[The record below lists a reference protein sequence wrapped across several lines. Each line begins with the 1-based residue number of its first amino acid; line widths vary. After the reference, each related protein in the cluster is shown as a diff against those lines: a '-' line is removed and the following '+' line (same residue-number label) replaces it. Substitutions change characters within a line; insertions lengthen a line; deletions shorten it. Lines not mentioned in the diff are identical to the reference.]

1 MTREIIRFGFLPL
14 TDAAI
19 PIVAHE
25 MGFAAEEGVPLEL
38 VRETSW
44 ANIRDRMAV
53 GHFDAAHLLAPMP
66 IAAALQLMPMSPKVM
81 VPMALG
87 LGGNAVTVSSALW
100 REMEVHGATARS
112 TAREAGVA
120 LRRVLQQSAR
130 AGLPKLVFGIV
141 HAFSAHN
148 YDLCYWL
155 AECGIDPRSDVS
167 IAVVPPPL
175 MPEAMQ
181 AGHLDGY
188 CVGEPWNTA
197 AVVRRVGAIATTKIA
212 IWKDSPEKVLGVR
225 ESWAVEHKDSLQ
237 ALLRSFH
244 RSAQWC
250 ASPDNAPALASL
262 LSLPN
267 YLAQPIDVVLPALRG
282 IMQLGSGASRGV
294 PGFLTFDAPHS
305 TMPEPAHAAWFYA
318 QMVRW
323 GQAVFSKQNLERAM
337 ACYQP
342 EIYAAATGHHYDQRG
357 TVDGFFDGRIF
368 EPERI
373 ESYLASLPFG
383 SA

>member
-1 MTREIIRFGFLPL
+1 MTREILRFGFLPL

-38 VRETSW
+38 SRETSW

-53 GHFDAAHLLAPMP
+53 SHFDAAHLLAPMP
-66 IAAALQLMPMSPKVM
+66 IAAALQLLPLSSSII

-87 LGGNAVTVSSALW
+87 LGGNAVTVSSVLW
-100 REMEVHGATARS
+100 TEMKANGATSLS
-112 TAREAGVA
+112 TAREMGTA
-120 LRRVLQQSAR
+120 LRQVLQQRAR

-148 YDLCYWL
+148 YDLRYWL
-155 AECGIDPRSDVS
+155 AESGINPMLDVS

-197 AVVRRVGAIATTKIA
+197 AVARGTGVIVTSKIE

-225 ESWAVEHKDSLQ
+225 ESWADSHRGELQ
-237 ALLRSFH
+237 ALLRAFD
-244 RSAQWC
+244 RSARWC
-250 ASPDNAPALASL
+250 ANPDNATALASL
-262 LSLPN
+262 LSLPA
-267 YLAQPIDVVLPALRG
+267 YLSQPIEVILPALT
-282 IMQLGSGASRGV
+282 GSLEIGGAQRSV
-294 PGFLTFDAPHS
+294 PGFLSFDAPHS
-305 TMPEPAHAAWFYA
+305 TMPEPAHAAWFFA

-323 GQAVFSKQNLERAM
+323 GQAIFSAQNLERAM
-337 ACYQP
+337 KCYRP
-342 EIYAAATGHHYDQRG
+342 EIYAGAIGHHHDQG
-357 TVDGFFDGRIF
+357 GAIDGFFDGRIF
-368 EPERI
+368 DPKEI
-373 ESYLASLPFG
+373 ESYLASLPF
-383 SA
+383 APA

>member
-38 VRETSW
+38 SRETSW

-87 LGGNAVTVSSALW
+87 LGGNAVTVSSILW
-100 REMEVHGATARS
+100 TEMESHGATS
-112 TAREAGVA
+112 VSSAREVGNA
-120 LRRVLQQSAR
+120 LRQVLRKRAH

-155 AECGIDPRSDVS
+155 AECDIDPRHDIS

-175 MPEAMQ
+175 MPEAMRSGQ
-181 AGHLDGY
+181 LDGY

-197 AVVRRVGAIATTKIA
+197 SVVRGAGVIATTKIA

-225 ESWAVEHKDSLQ
+225 ESWADKHGDSLQ
-237 ALLRSFH
+237 ALLRAFD
-244 RSAQWC
+244 RSARWC
-250 ASPDNAPALASL
+250 ADSNNVSALASL
-262 LSLPN
+262 LSLPA
-267 YLAQPIDVVLPALRG
+267 YLSQPTEVILPALT
-282 IMQLGSGASRGV
+282 GALQIGGGTPRSI

-305 TMPEPAHAAWFYA
+305 TMPEPAHAAWFYS

-323 GQAVFSKQNLERAM
+323 GQAVFSKQNLEQAM
-337 ACYQP
+337 ACYRP
-342 EIYAAATGHHYDQRG
+342 ETYASAIGHHHDRRG
-357 TVDGFFDGRIF
+357 IIDGFFDGRIF
-368 EPERI
+368 DPVKI
-373 ESYLASLPFG
+373 ESYLASLPF
-383 SA
+383 ANA

>member
-1 MTREIIRFGFLPL
+1 MTRGIIRFGFLPL

-25 MGFAAEEGVPLEL
+25 MGFAAEEGVALEL
-38 VRETSW
+38 SRETSW

-66 IAAALQLMPMSPKVM
+66 IAAALQLLPLSSSII

-100 REMEVHGATARS
+100 AEMKAHGATSLS
-112 TAREAGVA
+112 TAREMGAA
-120 LRRVLQQSAR
+120 LRQVLQQRTR

-148 YDLCYWL
+148 YDLCFWL
-155 AECGIDPRSDVS
+155 AECGINPMLDVS

-181 AGHLDGY
+181 TGHLDGY
-188 CVGEPWNTA
+188 CVGEPWNMA
-197 AVVRRVGAIATTKIA
+197 AVARGTGVIVTSKIE

-225 ESWAVEHKDSLQ
+225 ESWADTHKDELK
-237 ALLRSFH
+237 ALLLAFD
-244 RSAQWC
+244 RSARWC
-250 ASPDNAPALASL
+250 ANPGNATALASL
-262 LSLPN
+262 LSLPI
-267 YLAQPIDVVLPALRG
+267 YLSQPVEVILPALT
-282 IMQLGSGASRGV
+282 GSLEIGGAQRRI
-294 PGFLTFDAPHS
+294 PGFLSFDAPHS

-323 GQAVFSKQNLERAM
+323 GQANLSKQNLERAM
-337 ACYQP
+337 KCYGP
-342 EIYAAATGHHYDQRG
+342 ETYAETIGVQYRQRDETG
-357 TVDGFFDGRIF
+357 GFFDGRIF
-368 EPERI
+368 DPKRI
-373 ESYLASLPFG
+373 ESYLTSLPF
-383 SA
+383 ATA

>member
-1 MTREIIRFGFLPL
+1 MTQKALRFGFLPL

-38 VRETSW
+38 ARETSW

-53 GHFDAAHLLAPMP
+53 GHFEAAHLLAPMP
-66 IAAALQLMPMSPKVM
+66 IAAALQLMPLSSSII

-100 REMEVHGATARS
+100 TEMGALPQSA
-112 TAREAGVA
+112 ARETGAA
-120 LRRVLQQSAR
+120 LKNAVQRRVQ
-130 AGLPKLVFGIV
+130 AGKPKLIFGIV
-141 HAFSAHN
+141 HPFSAHN

-155 AECGIDPRSDVS
+155 AECGIDPRHDVS

-188 CVGEPWNTA
+188 CVGEPWNSA
-197 AVVRRVGAIATTKIA
+197 AVARRAGVIVASKID

-225 ESWAVEHKDSLQ
+225 ESWADEHKGELR
-237 ALLRSFH
+237 ALLRAFD
-244 RSAQWC
+244 RSARWC
-250 ASPDNAPALASL
+250 ADPGNATTLASM
-262 LSLPN
+262 LSLPA
-267 YLAQPIDVVLPALRG
+267 YLSQPIEIVLPALT
-282 IMQLGSGASRGV
+282 GSLQIGGVQRSV
-294 PGFLTFDAPHS
+294 PGFLSFDAPQS
-305 TMPEPAHAAWFYA
+305 TLPEPAHAAWFYS

-323 GQAVFSKQNLERAM
+323 GQAELSVQNLERAM
-337 ACYQP
+337 KCCRP
-342 EIYAAATGHHYDQRG
+342 EIYAETIGVQFRQRG
-357 TVDGFFDGRIF
+357 KIDGFFDGRIF
-368 EPERI
+368 EPGQI
-373 ESYLASLPFG
+373 ETYLSALPFVQ
-383 SA
+383 A

>member
-1 MTREIIRFGFLPL
+1 MTRDIIRFGFLPL

-25 MGFAAEEGVPLEL
+25 MGFAAEEGAALEL
-38 VRETSW
+38 SRETSW

-66 IAAALQLMPMSPKVM
+66 IAAALKLLPMSSSII

-87 LGGNAVTVSSALW
+87 LGGNAVTVSSILW
-100 REMEVHGATARS
+100 TEMKAHGATSLSA
-112 TAREAGVA
+112 AREMGNA
-120 LRRVLQQSAR
+120 LRQVLQRRAR

-155 AECGIDPRSDVS
+155 AECGINPMLDVS

-188 CVGEPWNTA
+188 CVGEPWNMA
-197 AVVRRVGAIATTKIA
+197 AVACSTGVIVTSKIE
-212 IWKDSPEKVLGVR
+212 IWKNSPEKVLGVR
-225 ESWAVEHKDSLQ
+225 ESWANSHRDELQ
-237 ALLRSFH
+237 ALLRAFD
-244 RSAQWC
+244 RSARWC
-250 ASPDNAPALASL
+250 ANPDNATALASL
-262 LSLPN
+262 LSLPA
-267 YLAQPIDVVLPALRG
+267 YLSQAVEVILPALT
-282 IMQLGSGASRGV
+282 GSLQIGGAKRSV
-294 PGFLTFDAPHS
+294 PGFLSFDAPQS
-305 TMPEPAHAAWFYA
+305 TLPEPAHAAWFYA

-323 GQAVFSKQNLERAM
+323 GQADLSKQNLERAM
-337 ACYQP
+337 KCYRP
-342 EIYAAATGHHYDQRG
+342 EVYAETIGAQYRKRNEI
-357 TVDGFFDGRIF
+357 DGFFDDRIF
-368 EPERI
+368 DPKQI
-373 ESYLASLPFG
+373 ESYLAALPY
-383 SA
+383 ATA

>member
-1 MTREIIRFGFLPL
+1 MTREIIRLGFLPL

-25 MGFAAEEGVPLEL
+25 MGFAAEEGVTLEL
-38 VRETSW
+38 SRETSW

-66 IAAALQLMPMSPKVM
+66 IAAALQLLPLSSSIIA
-81 VPMALG
+81 PMALG
-87 LGGNAVTVSSALW
+87 LGGNAVTVSAELW
-100 REMEVHGATARS
+100 AEMKAHGATSFS
-112 TAREAGVA
+112 TAREMGLA
-120 LRRVLQQSAR
+120 LRQVLQQRSR

-155 AECGIDPRSDVS
+155 AECGINPLLDVS

-181 AGHLDGY
+181 TGHLDGY

-197 AVVRRVGAIATTKIA
+197 AVARGTGVIVTSKIE

-225 ESWAVEHKDSLQ
+225 ESWADAHRDELQ
-237 ALLRSFH
+237 ALLRAFD
-244 RSAQWC
+244 RSARWC
-250 ASPDNAPALASL
+250 AKPGNATALASL
-262 LSLPN
+262 LSLPA
-267 YLAQPIDVVLPALRG
+267 YLSQPVEVILPALT
-282 IMQLGSGASRGV
+282 GSMLIGGAQRNI
-294 PGFLTFDAPHS
+294 PGFLSFDAPHS

-323 GQAVFSKQNLERAM
+323 GQAGLSKQNIERAM
-337 ACYQP
+337 KCYRP
-342 EIYAAATGHHYDQRG
+342 EVYAEAIGAQYRQRDEIG
-357 TVDGFFDGRIF
+357 GFFDGRIF
-368 EPERI
+368 DPKQI
-373 ESYLASLPFG
+373 ESYLSSLPF
-383 SA
+383 AAA

>member
-25 MGFAAEEGVPLEL
+25 MGFAAEEGVALEL
-38 VRETSW
+38 SRETSW

-66 IAAALQLMPMSPKVM
+66 IAAALQLLPLSSSII

-87 LGGNAVTVSSALW
+87 LGGNAVTVSSILW
-100 REMEVHGATARS
+100 TEMKANGTTLLS
-112 TAREAGVA
+112 TAREMGTA
-120 LRRVLQQSAR
+120 LRQVLQQRAR

-181 AGHLDGY
+181 TGHLDGY

-197 AVVRRVGAIATTKIA
+197 AVARGTGVIVTSKIEL
-212 IWKDSPEKVLGVR
+212 WKDSPEKVLGVR
-225 ESWAVEHKDSLQ
+225 ESWAGIHRDELQ
-237 ALLRSFH
+237 ALLRALD
-244 RSAQWC
+244 RSARWC
-250 ASPDNAPALASL
+250 ASPGNATALASL
-262 LSLPN
+262 LSLPA
-267 YLAQPIDVVLPALRG
+267 YLSQAVEVILPALT
-282 IMQLGSGASRGV
+282 GSLQIGGAKRSV
-294 PGFLTFDAPHS
+294 PGFLSFDAPQS
-305 TMPEPAHAAWFYA
+305 TLPEPAHAAWFYS

-323 GQAVFSKQNLERAM
+323 GQADLSKQNLERAM
-337 ACYQP
+337 KCYRP
-342 EIYAAATGHHYDQRG
+342 EIYAKTIGVQYRQRSEI
-357 TVDGFFDGRIF
+357 DGFFDGRIF
-368 EPERI
+368 DPKQI
-373 ESYLASLPFG
+373 ESYLASLPF
-383 SA
+383 AAA

>member
-25 MGFAAEEGVPLEL
+25 MGFAAEEGVALEL
-38 VRETSW
+38 SRETSW

-66 IAAALQLMPMSPKVM
+66 IAAALQLLPLSSSII

-100 REMEVHGATARS
+100 AEMKAHGSTSFS
-112 TAREAGVA
+112 TAREVGVA
-120 LRRVLQQSAR
+120 LSQVVQQRARV
-130 AGLPKLVFGIV
+130 GLPKLVFGIV

-155 AECGIDPRSDVS
+155 AECGINPMLDVS

-197 AVVRRVGAIATTKIA
+197 AVVRGIGVIVTSKIE

-225 ESWAVEHKDSLQ
+225 ESWADTHRDELQ
-237 ALLRSFH
+237 ALLRAFD
-244 RSAQWC
+244 RSARWC
-250 ASPDNAPALASL
+250 AKPDNATALASL
-262 LSLPN
+262 LSLPA
-267 YLAQPIDVVLPALRG
+267 YLSQPVEIILPALT
-282 IMQLGSGASRGV
+282 GSLQIGGAQRSV
-294 PGFLTFDAPHS
+294 PGFLSFDAPRS
-305 TMPEPAHAAWFYA
+305 TLPEPAHAAWFYA

-323 GQAVFSKQNLERAM
+323 GQAELSKQNLARAM
-337 ACYQP
+337 TCYRP
-342 EIYAAATGHHYDQRG
+342 EIYAETIGARYRQRNDIG
-357 TVDGFFDGRIF
+357 GFFDGRIF
-368 EPERI
+368 DPKQI
-373 ESYLASLPFG
+373 ESYLASLPP
-383 SA
+383 ALA

>member
-25 MGFAAEEGVPLEL
+25 MGFAAEEGVTVEL
-38 VRETSW
+38 SRETSW

-66 IAAALQLMPMSPKVM
+66 IAAALQLLPLSSSII

-87 LGGNAVTVSSALW
+87 LGGNAVTVSAILW
-100 REMEVHGATARS
+100 TEMKANGATSLS

-120 LRRVLQQSAR
+120 LKQVLEQRVR

-141 HAFSAHN
+141 HPFSAHN

-155 AECGIDPRSDVS
+155 AECGINPMLDVS

-197 AVVRRVGAIATTKIA
+197 AVARGTGVVVMSKIE

-225 ESWAVEHKDSLQ
+225 ESWADSHRDELQ
-237 ALLRSFH
+237 ALLRAFD
-244 RSAQWC
+244 RSARWC
-250 ASPDNAPALASL
+250 ANSDNATALASL
-262 LSLPN
+262 LSLAT
-267 YLAQPIDVVLPALRG
+267 YLSQPIDVILPALT
-282 IMQLGSGASRGV
+282 GSLRIGDAQRSV
-294 PGFLTFDAPHS
+294 PGFLSFDAPRS
-305 TMPEPAHAAWFYA
+305 TLPEPAHAAWFYS

-323 GQAVFSKQNLERAM
+323 GQADFSKQNIERAM
-337 ACYQP
+337 KCFRP
-342 EIYAAATGHHYDQRG
+342 EIYAEAIGVQYHQRNKIG
-357 TVDGFFDGRIF
+357 GFFDGRNF
-368 EPERI
+368 DPKQI
-373 ESYLASLPFG
+373 EFYLASLPF
-383 SA
+383 AAA

>member
-1 MTREIIRFGFLPL
+1 MTREIIRLGFLPL

-25 MGFAAEEGVPLEL
+25 MGFAAEEGVILEL
-38 VRETSW
+38 SRETSW

-66 IAAALQLMPMSPKVM
+66 IAAALQLLPLSSSIIA
-81 VPMALG
+81 PMALG
-87 LGGNAVTVSSALW
+87 LGGNAVTVSAALW
-100 REMEVHGATARS
+100 AEMKVHGATSLS
-112 TAREAGVA
+112 TAREMGLA
-120 LRRVLQQSAR
+120 LREVVQLRMR

-155 AECGIDPRSDVS
+155 AECGINPLLDVS

-181 AGHLDGY
+181 TGHLDGY

-197 AVVRRVGAIATTKIA
+197 AVARGTGVIVTSKIE

-225 ESWAVEHKDSLQ
+225 ESWAGANREELQ
-237 ALLRSFH
+237 ALLRAFD
-244 RSAQWC
+244 RSARWC
-250 ASPDNAPALASL
+250 AIPDNATALASL
-262 LSLPN
+262 LSLPA
-267 YLAQPIDVVLPALRG
+267 YLSQPAEVILPALT
-282 IMQLGSGASRGV
+282 GSMLIGGAPRNI
-294 PGFLTFDAPHS
+294 PGFLSFDVPHS
-305 TMPEPAHAAWFYA
+305 TTPEPAHAAWFYA

-323 GQAVFSKQNLERAM
+323 GQVGFSKQNIERAM
-337 ACYQP
+337 KCYRP
-342 EIYAAATGHHYDQRG
+342 EIYAEAIGAQFGQRDEIG
-357 TVDGFFDGRIF
+357 DFFDGRIF
-368 EPERI
+368 DPKQI
-373 ESYLASLPFG
+373 ESYLSSLPF
-383 SA
+383 AAA

>member
-1 MTREIIRFGFLPL
+1 MTLKLIRLGFLPL

-19 PIVAHE
+19 PIAAHE
-25 MGFAAEEGVPLEL
+25 MGFAAEEGVTLEL
-38 VRETSW
+38 SRESSW

-53 GHFDAAHLLAPMP
+53 SHFDAAHLLAPMP
-66 IAAALQLMPMSPKVM
+66 IAAALQLLPLSSSII

-87 LGGNAVTVSSALW
+87 LGGNAVTVSAALW
-100 REMEVHGATARS
+100 AEMKVHGATSLS
-112 TAREAGVA
+112 TAREMGLT
-120 LRRVLQQSAR
+120 LREVLQQRAR

-155 AECGIDPRSDVS
+155 AECGINPKIDVS

-197 AVVRRVGAIATTKIA
+197 GVARGIGVIVTSKIE

-225 ESWAVEHKDSLQ
+225 ESWADSHRDELQ
-237 ALLRSFH
+237 ALLRAFD
-244 RSAQWC
+244 RSARWC
-250 ASPDNAPALASL
+250 AKPDNATALASL
-262 LSLPN
+262 LALPA
-267 YLAQPIDVVLPALRG
+267 YLSQPVEVILPALT
-282 IMQLGSGASRGV
+282 GSLQIGSAQRNIS
-294 PGFLTFDAPHS
+294 GFLSFDAPHS

-323 GQAVFSKQNLERAM
+323 GQAGLTTQNTERALK
-337 ACYQP
+337 CYRP
-342 EIYAAATGHHYDQRG
+342 EVYAEAIGAQYRQRNEIG
-357 TVDGFFDGRIF
+357 GFFDGRIF
-368 EPERI
+368 DPGRI
-373 ESYLASLPFG
+373 ESYLASLPF
-383 SA
+383 AAA

>member
-25 MGFAAEEGVPLEL
+25 MGFAAEEGVALEL
-38 VRETSW
+38 SRETSW

-66 IAAALQLMPMSPKVM
+66 IAAALQLLPLSSSII

-87 LGGNAVTVSSALW
+87 LGGNAVTVSSVLW
-100 REMEVHGATARS
+100 TEMKAHGATSLSA
-112 TAREAGVA
+112 AREMGAA
-120 LRRVLQQSAR
+120 LRQVLQQRAR

-155 AECGIDPRSDVS
+155 AECGIDPMLDVS

-181 AGHLDGY
+181 TGHLDGY

-197 AVVRRVGAIATTKIA
+197 AVARGTGVIVTSKIE

-225 ESWAVEHKDSLQ
+225 ESWADAHRDELQ
-237 ALLRSFH
+237 ALLRAFD
-244 RSAQWC
+244 RSARWC
-250 ASPDNAPALASL
+250 AKPRQCNCIGLAVVVAC
-262 LSLPN
+262 LS
-267 YLAQPIDVVLPALRG
+267 
-282 IMQLGSGASRGV
+282 
-294 PGFLTFDAPHS
+294 F
-305 TMPEPAHAAWFYA
+305 AA
-318 QMVRW
+318 R
-323 GQAVFSKQNLERAM
+323 
-337 ACYQP
+337 
-342 EIYAAATGHHYDQRG
+342 
-357 TVDGFFDGRIF
+357 
-368 EPERI
+368 
-373 ESYLASLPFG
+373 
-383 SA
+383 

>member
-25 MGFAAEEGVPLEL
+25 MGFAAEEGVALEL
-38 VRETSW
+38 SRETSW

-66 IAAALQLMPMSPKVM
+66 IAAALQLLPLSSSII

-87 LGGNAVTVSSALW
+87 LGGNAVTVSSVLW
-100 REMEVHGATARS
+100 AEMKAHGATPLS
-112 TAREAGVA
+112 TAREVGVA
-120 LRRVLQQSAR
+120 LRQVLQQRAR
-130 AGLPKLVFGIV
+130 AGLPKLVLGIV

-188 CVGEPWNTA
+188 CVGEPWNTT
-197 AVVRRVGAIATTKIA
+197 AVVRGTGVIVTSKIEL
-212 IWKDSPEKVLGVR
+212 WKDSPEKVLGVR
-225 ESWAVEHKDSLQ
+225 ESWAESHREELKE
-237 ALLRSFH
+237 LLRAFD
-244 RSAQWC
+244 RSARWC
-250 ASPDNAPALASL
+250 ANPGNALALASL
-262 LSLPN
+262 LSLPA
-267 YLAQPIDVVLPALRG
+267 YLSQPVDVILPALTG
-282 IMQLGSGASRGV
+282 LLQIGGAKRSV
-294 PGFLTFDAPHS
+294 PGFLSFDAPRS
-305 TMPEPAHAAWFYA
+305 TLPEPAHAAWFYA

-323 GQAVFSKQNLERAM
+323 GQADQSKQNLARAM
-337 ACYQP
+337 KCYRP
-342 EIYAAATGHHYDQRG
+342 EIYAETIGAQYRQRNEIS
-357 TVDGFFDGRIF
+357 GFFDGRIF
-368 EPERI
+368 DPKQI
-373 ESYLASLPFG
+373 ESYLVSLPF
-383 SA
+383 AAA

>member
-25 MGFAAEEGVPLEL
+25 MGFAAEEGVALEL
-38 VRETSW
+38 SRETSW

-66 IAAALQLMPMSPKVM
+66 IAAALHLLPMSSSII
-81 VPMALG
+81 VPMAFG
-87 LGGNAVTVSSALW
+87 LGGNAVTVSSVLW
-100 REMEVHGATARS
+100 AEMKAHGATSLSA
-112 TAREAGVA
+112 AREMGNA
-120 LRRVLQQSAR
+120 LRQVLQRRAR

-155 AECGIDPRSDVS
+155 AECGINPMLDVS

-188 CVGEPWNTA
+188 CVGEPWNMA
-197 AVVRRVGAIATTKIA
+197 AVACSTGVIVTSKIE
-212 IWKDSPEKVLGVR
+212 IWKNSPEKVLGVR
-225 ESWAVEHKDSLQ
+225 ESWADSHRDELH
-237 ALLRSFH
+237 ALLHAFD
-244 RSAQWC
+244 RSARWC
-250 ASPDNAPALASL
+250 ANPNNATALASL
-262 LSLPN
+262 LSLPA
-267 YLAQPIDVVLPALRG
+267 YLSQAVEVILPALT
-282 IMQLGSGASRGV
+282 GSLQIGGAKRSV
-294 PGFLTFDAPHS
+294 PGFLSFDAPQS
-305 TMPEPAHAAWFYA
+305 TLPEPAHAAWFYA

-323 GQAVFSKQNLERAM
+323 GQADLSKQNLERAM
-337 ACYQP
+337 KCYRP
-342 EIYAAATGHHYDQRG
+342 EVYAETIGAQYRQRNEI
-357 TVDGFFDGRIF
+357 DGFFDDRIF
-368 EPERI
+368 DPKQI
-373 ESYLASLPFG
+373 ESYLAALPY
-383 SA
+383 AAA

>member
-1 MTREIIRFGFLPL
+1 MTRGIIRFGFLPL

-25 MGFAAEEGVPLEL
+25 MGFAAEEAMALEL
-38 VRETSW
+38 SRETSW

-66 IAAALQLMPMSPKVM
+66 IAAALQLLPLSSSII

-87 LGGNAVTVSSALW
+87 LGGNAVTVSTNLW
-100 REMEVHGATARS
+100 AEMKVHGATSLS
-112 TAREAGVA
+112 TAREMGLA
-120 LRRVLQQSAR
+120 LREVLQLRVR

-155 AECGIDPRSDVS
+155 AECGINPMIDVS

-181 AGHLDGY
+181 TGHLDGY

-197 AVVRRVGAIATTKIA
+197 AVARGIGVIVTSKIE
-212 IWKDSPEKVLGVR
+212 IWQDSPEKVLGVR
-225 ESWAVEHKDSLQ
+225 ESWADSHRDELQ
-237 ALLRSFH
+237 ALLRAFD
-244 RSAQWC
+244 RSARWC
-250 ASPDNAPALASL
+250 ANPDNATALASL
-262 LSLPN
+262 LSLPA
-267 YLAQPIDVVLPALRG
+267 YLSQPVEVILPALT
-282 IMQLGSGASRGV
+282 GSLQIDSAQRNV
-294 PGFLTFDAPHS
+294 PGFLSFDAPHS

-323 GQAVFSKQNLERAM
+323 GQAGLTAQNTERAM
-337 ACYQP
+337 KCYRP
-342 EIYAAATGHHYDQRG
+342 EVYAEAIGVQYRQRNEIG
-357 TVDGFFDGRIF
+357 GFFDGLIF
-368 EPERI
+368 DPKQI
-373 ESYLASLPFG
+373 ESYLSSLPF
-383 SA
+383 AAA

>member
-25 MGFAAEEGVPLEL
+25 MGFAAEEGVALEL
-38 VRETSW
+38 SRETSW

-66 IAAALQLMPMSPKVM
+66 IAAALQLLPMSSSII

-87 LGGNAVTVSSALW
+87 LGGNAVTVSSILW
-100 REMEVHGATARS
+100 TEMKAHGATSPNA
-112 TAREAGVA
+112 AREMGTA
-120 LRRVLQQSAR
+120 LRQVLQRRAR

-197 AVVRRVGAIATTKIA
+197 AVARGTGVIVTSKIEL
-212 IWKDSPEKVLGVR
+212 WKDSPEKVLGVR
-225 ESWAVEHKDSLQ
+225 ESWADAHKDELQ
-237 ALLRSFH
+237 ALLRALD
-244 RSAQWC
+244 RSARWC
-250 ASPDNAPALASL
+250 ANPDNATALASL
-262 LSLPN
+262 LLLPA
-267 YLAQPIDVVLPALRG
+267 YLSQPIEVILPALT
-282 IMQLGSGASRGV
+282 GSLQIGDAQRSVR
-294 PGFLTFDAPHS
+294 GFLNFDAPKS
-305 TMPEPAHAAWFYA
+305 TLPEPAHAAWFYG

-323 GQAVFSKQNLERAM
+323 GQAGLSKQNIERAM
-337 ACYQP
+337 KCYRP
-342 EIYAAATGHHYDQRG
+342 EVYAETIGVQYRQRDEI
-357 TVDGFFDGRIF
+357 DGFFDGRIF
-368 EPERI
+368 DPKQI
-373 ESYLASLPFG
+373 ESYLAALPFAG
-383 SA
+383 A

>member
-1 MTREIIRFGFLPL
+1 MTRGIIRFGFLPL

-19 PIVAHE
+19 PIAAHE
-25 MGFAAEEGVPLEL
+25 MGFAAEEGVVLQLSP
-38 VRETSW
+38 ETSW

-53 GHFDAAHLLAPMP
+53 GHFDAAHLLAPLP
-66 IAAALQLMPMSPKVM
+66 IAAAQQLLPLSSSII

-87 LGGNAVTVSSALW
+87 LGGNAVTVSTNLW
-100 REMEVHGATARS
+100 TEMKVHGATSQS
-112 TAREAGVA
+112 TAREMGSA
-120 LRRVLQQSAR
+120 LREILQQRAR

-155 AECGIDPRSDVS
+155 AECGINPLLDIS

-197 AVVRRVGAIATTKIA
+197 AVARGGGVIVTSKIE

-225 ESWAVEHKDSLQ
+225 ESWADSHRDELQ
-237 ALLRSFH
+237 ALLRAFD
-244 RSAQWC
+244 RSARWC
-250 ASPDNAPALASL
+250 AEPGNATALASL
-262 LSLPN
+262 LSLPA
-267 YLAQPIDVVLPALRG
+267 YLSQPVDVILPALTG
-282 IMQLGSGASRGV
+282 SLQMGDMQRSV
-294 PGFLTFDAPHS
+294 PRFLSFVAPRS
-305 TMPEPAHAAWFYA
+305 TLPEPAHAAWFYA

-323 GQAVFSKQNLERAM
+323 GQAGLSKQNLERAIK
-337 ACYQP
+337 CYRP
-342 EIYAAATGHHYDQRG
+342 EIYAG
-357 TVDGFFDGRIF
+357 TIAVQHRPLDEVSGFFDGRIF
-368 EPERI
+368 DPKQI
-373 ESYLASLPFG
+373 ESYLASLPFA

>member
-19 PIVAHE
+19 PIAAHE
-25 MGFAAEEGVPLEL
+25 MGFAAEEGVVLEL

-44 ANIRDRMAV
+44 ANVRDRMAV
-53 GHFDAAHLLAPMP
+53 DHFDAAHLLAPMP
-66 IAAALQLMPMSPKVM
+66 IAAALQLLPLSSSII

-87 LGGNAVTVSSALW
+87 LGGNAVTVSSMLW
-100 REMEVHGATARS
+100 TEMKAHGATSASAAGRM
-112 TAREAGVA
+112 GVA
-120 LRRVLQQSAR
+120 LRHVLEQRAR

-155 AECGIDPRSDVS
+155 AECGINPMLDVS

-188 CVGEPWNTA
+188 CVGEPWSTA
-197 AVVRRVGAIATTKIA
+197 AIAGGTGVIVTSKIE

-225 ESWAVEHKDSLQ
+225 ENWAGSRRDELQ
-237 ALLRSFH
+237 ALLIALD
-244 RSAQWC
+244 RSARWC
-250 ASPDNAPALASL
+250 ADPGNATALASL
-262 LSLPN
+262 LSLPA
-267 YLAQPIDVVLPALRG
+267 YLSQPVEVILPALT
-282 IMQLGSGASRGV
+282 GSLQIGGV
-294 PGFLTFDAPHS
+294 QRSIPRFLSFDSPKS
-305 TMPEPAHAAWFYA
+305 TMPEPAHAAWFFS

-323 GQAVFSKQNLERAM
+323 GQADLSKQNLERAM
-337 ACYQP
+337 KCFRP
-342 EIYAAATGHHYDQRG
+342 EIYAGAIEAQYHHRDKIG
-357 TVDGFFDGRIF
+357 GFFDGRDF
-368 EPERI
+368 DAKQI
-373 ESYLASLPFG
+373 ESYLASLPF
-383 SA
+383 AAA

>member
-1 MTREIIRFGFLPL
+1 MTRELIRFGFLPL

-25 MGFAAEEGVPLEL
+25 MGFAAEEGVALEL
-38 VRETSW
+38 SRETSW
-44 ANIRDRMAV
+44 ANVRDRMAV
-53 GHFDAAHLLAPMP
+53 GHFEAAHLLAPMP
-66 IAAALQLMPMSPKVM
+66 IAAALQLLPLSSSII

-87 LGGNAVTVSSALW
+87 LGGNAVTVSSMLW
-100 REMEVHGATARS
+100 TEMKAKGAISFS
-112 TAREAGVA
+112 TAREVGVA
-120 LRRVLQQSAR
+120 LRHVLQQRAR

-155 AECGIDPRSDVS
+155 AECGIDPRSDVL

-197 AVVRRVGAIATTKIA
+197 AVARGTGVIVTSKIE

-225 ESWAVEHKDSLQ
+225 ESWADAHRDELQ
-237 ALLRSFH
+237 ALLRAFD
-244 RSAQWC
+244 RSARWC
-250 ASPDNAPALASL
+250 ANPGNATALTSL
-262 LSLPN
+262 LSLPA
-267 YLAQPIDVVLPALRG
+267 YLSQPVEVILPALT
-282 IMQLGSGASRGV
+282 GSLQIGGAKRSV
-294 PGFLTFDAPHS
+294 PSFLSFDAPRS
-305 TMPEPAHAAWFYA
+305 TLPEPAHAAWFYS

-323 GQAVFSKQNLERAM
+323 GQAVFSKQDLERAM
-337 ACYQP
+337 NCYRP
-342 EIYAAATGHHYDQRG
+342 EVYAETIGAQYRQRNEI
-357 TVDGFFDGRIF
+357 DGFFDRRVF
-368 EPERI
+368 DPKQI
-373 ESYLASLPFG
+373 ESYLTSLPF
-383 SA
+383 A

>member
-1 MTREIIRFGFLPL
+1 MTQKALRFGFLPL

-38 VRETSW
+38 SRETSW

-66 IAAALQLMPMSPKVM
+66 IAAALQLMPLSSSII

-87 LGGNAVTVSSALW
+87 TGGNAVTVSSALW
-100 REMEVHGATARS
+100 TEMEAIPLS
-112 TAREAGVA
+112 TARETGAA
-120 LRRVLQQSAR
+120 LRHVVRRR
-130 AGLPKLVFGIV
+130 ALAGKPKLTFGIV
-141 HAFSAHN
+141 HPFSAHN

-155 AECGIDPRSDVS
+155 AECGIDPRHNVS

-188 CVGEPWNTA
+188 CVGEPWNTV
-197 AVVRRVGAIATTKIA
+197 AVARGMGVIATSKIE

-225 ESWAVEHKDSLQ
+225 ESWADAHREELQ
-237 ALLRSFH
+237 ALLRALD
-244 RSAQWC
+244 RSARWC
-250 ASPDNAPALASL
+250 ANPNNAPVLASM
-262 LSLPN
+262 LSLPA
-267 YLAQPIDVVLPALRG
+267 YLSQPVDVILPALTDSLQIGRE
-282 IMQLGSGASRGV
+282 QRSV
-294 PGFLTFDAPHS
+294 PGFLSFDAPRS
-305 TMPEPAHAAWFYA
+305 TLPEPAHAAWFYS

-323 GQAVFSKQNLERAM
+323 GQAELSKQNLERAM
-337 ACYQP
+337 KCYRP
-342 EIYAAATGHHYDQRG
+342 EIYADIIGVRYHQRG
-357 TVDGFFDGRIF
+357 KIDGFFDGRIF
-368 EPERI
+368 EPAQI
-373 ESYLASLPFG
+373 ASYLAALPF
-383 SA
+383 ALA